1 MILRFRVRLKN
12 KLLIFLPLL
21 FSFFLFLFVCFNFTD
36 SDLLSDAIEEDR
48 SFFVRIGSLSAELD
62 SLDNFVVFYGKFMDG
77 TEENAENNGHLNDFL
92 LASLRV
98 VGRNLSLVKNESG
111 EHLAAKIGDF
121 AGKIFAEGEHLAGS
135 NAEER
140 PQVIAALRSDIST
153 LKDMVDLAARQKL
166 GVLKYSYL
174 VWQDFIN
181 KTVIA
186 VSALFFLITLILT
199 VLLLKKRKSAVRL
212 LSLIGLGANAS
223 ADAAAEEIKKLADA
237 KSAEFDELGKKY
249 AREQI
254 VGKRKE
260 DLLNAIPEGL
270 AAAASGQVT
279 FVNKTMKDWF
289 GVDGASI
296 GEDVKTVF
304 DKIGTDGTE
313 GKFSSGEETYQLSVS
328 QGQNET
334 FYMIRN
340 ITKSEELS
348 SKLLNSER
356 LASIG
361 EMAARITHEIRN
373 PLNTIKMNSGYLLN
387 NVEKTESDEKKQL
400 LSLVV
405 NEVERLEQITN
416 KYMGMVNYNR
426 NGESEHGVS
435 LPSDLIEF
443 LSFHL
448 PELQKRNIELTV
460 GKSEP
465 LSISIS
471 ISSFKGIML
480 NLLKNAWE
488 ELENG
493 GKIAVN
499 IGKNGNFA
507 VISVEDSG
515 RGVPQSEREAVF
527 KNFYTNKPGG
537 TGIGL
542 SHSRKLATEA
552 GGKLYVRDSEL
563 GGAAFILEIPL
574 KRKSS

>member
-1 MILRFRVRLKN
+1 MKN
-12 KLLIFLPLL
+12 KFLIFLPLL

-36 SDLLSDAIEEDR
+36 SNILGYSIEKET
-48 SFFVRIGSLSAELD
+48 SFFADAGSFKADLD
-62 SLDNFVVFYGKFMDG
+62 SLDSLAAMYEKS
-77 TEENAENNGHLNDFL
+77 EENALPNDFL
-92 LASLRV
+92 QAKIQSV
-98 VGRNLSLVKNESG
+98 ISRNAAFIKNESG
-111 EHLAAKIGDF
+111 ERLSARIEDFSAKIAAKGEEL
-121 AGKIFAEGEHLAGS
+121 AEAP
-135 NAEER
+135 AEEKPR
-140 PQVIAALRSDIST
+140 IIASMRTDIST
-153 LKDMVDLAARQKL
+153 LKDMADLAAKQKL
-166 GVLKYSYL
+166 GILQYSYF

-186 VSALFFLITLILT
+186 VSALFLLINVILT
-199 VLLLKKRKSAVRL
+199 VLLLKKRKSVAGL
-212 LSLIGLGANAS
+212 LSLIGLGENAS
-223 ADAAAEEIKKLADA
+223 ASSAAEEIKKLTEA
-237 KSAEFDELGKKY
+237 KSAELDEIGKKF

-270 AAAASGQVT
+270 SAAASGRVT
-279 FVNKTMKDWF
+279 FVNRTMKDWF
-289 GVDGASI
+289 GVDGSFI
-296 GEDVKTVF
+296 GEEMKTVF
-304 DKIGTDGTE
+304 DKVGTDGKE
-313 GKFSSGEETYQLSVS
+313 GKFVNGEETYQLSVS
-328 QGQNET
+328 LGQNET
-334 FYMIRN
+334 FYIIRN

-373 PLNTIKMNSGYLLN
+373 PLNTIKMNSDYLLEN
-387 NVEKTESDEKKQL
+387 IGKTEPEEKKQL

-405 NEVERLEQITN
+405 KEVERLEQITN
-416 KYMGMVNYNR
+416 EYMGKVNYNK
-426 NGESEHGVS
+426 NGANDSGVS
-435 LPSDLIEF
+435 VPTDLVEF

-448 PELQKRNIELTV
+448 PELKQRNIELAV
-460 GKSEP
+460 GKCEP

-471 ISSFKGIML
+471 LSSFKEIML

-515 RGVPQSEREAVF
+515 RGVPQSERETIF
-527 KNFYTNKPGG
+527 KNFYTKKPGG

-542 SHSRKLATEA
+542 SHSRKLATDA
-552 GGKLYVRDSEL
+552 GGKLYVGDSTL
-563 GGAAFILEIPL
+563 GGAAFVLEIPIR
-574 KRKSS
+574 RKSA

>member
-1 MILRFRVRLKN
+1 MTLRFQVRLKKN
-12 KLLIFLPLL
+12 KFLIFLPLL
-21 FSFFLFLFVCFNFTD
+21 FSFFLLLFVCFNFTD
-36 SDLLSDAIEEDR
+36 ANVLGHAIEKET
-48 SFFVRIGSLSAELD
+48 SFFASAGTFKADLD
-62 SLDNFVVFYGKFMDG
+62 SLDSFSAMYEKS
-77 TEENAENNGHLNDFL
+77 EESALPNDFL
-92 LASLRV
+92 TARIQSVISRNASFI
-98 VGRNLSLVKNESG
+98 KNESG
-111 EHLAAKIGDF
+111 DRLSARIGDF
-121 AGKIFAEGEHLAGS
+121 SVK
-135 NAEER
+135 
-140 PQVIAALRSDIST
+140 IAAAGEELSEASADEKPRIIASLRADIST
-153 LKDMVDLAARQKL
+153 LKDMTDLAARQKL
-166 GVLKYSYL
+166 GIIQYSYF

-199 VLLLKKRKSAVRL
+199 VLLLKRRKSAVRL

-223 ADAAAEEIKKLADA
+223 ADDAAEEIRRLTEA
-237 KSAEFDELGKKY
+237 KSAELDEIGKKY

-260 DLLNAIPEGL
+260 DLLDAIPEGL
-270 AAAASGQVT
+270 SAAASGRVT
-279 FVNKTMKDWF
+279 FVNKTMKEWF
-289 GVDGASI
+289 GIDGSFI
-296 GEDVKTVF
+296 GEEMKTVF
-304 DKIGTDGTE
+304 DKIGTGGAE
-313 GKFSSGEETYQLSVS
+313 GKFTNGDETYQLSVS
-328 QGQNET
+328 QGQTET
-334 FYMIRN
+334 FYIIRN

-373 PLNTIKMNSGYLLN
+373 PLNTIKMNSDYLLEN
-387 NVEKTESDEKKQL
+387 IDKTEPEEKRQL

-405 NEVERLEQITN
+405 KEVERLEQITN
-416 KYMGMVNYNR
+416 EYMGKVNYSRSGSND
-426 NGESEHGVS
+426 SGVS
-435 LPSDLIEF
+435 VPSDIVEF

-448 PELQKRNIELTV
+448 PELKKRNIELTV
-460 GKSEP
+460 GRSEP

-471 ISSFKGIML
+471 LSSFTEIML

-499 IGKNGNFA
+499 IGRNGSFA

-515 RGVPQSEREAVF
+515 RGVPQGERETIF
-527 KNFYTNKPGG
+527 KNFYTKKPGG

-552 GGKLYVRDSEL
+552 GGKLYVGDSAL
-563 GGAAFILEIPL
+563 GGAAFVLEIPV
-574 KRKSS
+574 KRKSA

>member
-1 MILRFRVRLKN
+1 MKN
-12 KLLIFLPLL
+12 KFLIFLPLL

-36 SDLLSDAIEEDR
+36 SNVLGHAIEKES
-48 SFFVRIGSLSAELD
+48 SFFADAGSFKADLD
-62 SLDNFVVFYGKFMDG
+62 SLDSLAAMYEKS
-77 TEENAENNGHLNDFL
+77 EENALPDDFL
-92 LASLRV
+92 QTKIQSV
-98 VGRNLSLVKNESG
+98 ISRNAQFIKNESG
-111 EHLAAKIGDF
+111 ERLSSRIEDFSAKIAAKGEEL
-121 AGKIFAEGEHLAGS
+121 AEAA
-135 NAEER
+135 AEEKPR
-140 PQVIAALRSDIST
+140 ITASLRTDIST
-153 LKDMVDLAARQKL
+153 LKDMADLAARQKL
-166 GVLKYSYL
+166 GILQYSYF

-186 VSALFFLITLILT
+186 VSALFLLANVILT
-199 VLLLKKRKSAVRL
+199 VLLLKKRKSAGKV

-223 ADAAAEEIKKLADA
+223 VDDAAEEIRKLTEA
-237 KSAEFDELGKKY
+237 KSAELDEIGKKY

-270 AAAASGQVT
+270 SAAASGRVT
-279 FVNKTMKDWF
+279 FVNRTMKEWF
-289 GVDGASI
+289 GVDGSFI
-296 GEDVKTVF
+296 GEEMKTVF
-304 DKIGTDGTE
+304 DKVGTDGAE
-313 GKFSSGEETYQLSVS
+313 GKFVNGEETYQLSVS
-328 QGQNET
+328 LGQNET
-334 FYMIRN
+334 FYIIRN

-373 PLNTIKMNSGYLLN
+373 PLNTIKMNSDYLLEN
-387 NVEKTESDEKKQL
+387 IGTTEPEEKKQL

-405 NEVERLEQITN
+405 KEVERLEQITN
-416 KYMGMVNYNR
+416 EYMGKVNYNK
-426 NGESEHGVS
+426 NGANDSGVS
-435 LPSDLIEF
+435 VPADLVEF

-448 PELQKRNIELTV
+448 PELKQRNIELTV
-460 GKSEP
+460 GKCEP

-471 ISSFKGIML
+471 LSSFKEIML

-499 IGKNGNFA
+499 ITKNGSFA

-515 RGVPQSEREAVF
+515 RGVPQSERETIF
-527 KNFYTNKPGG
+527 KNFYTKKPGG

-552 GGKLYVRDSEL
+552 GGKLYVGDSAL
-563 GGAAFILEIPL
+563 GGAAFMLEIPV
-574 KRKSS
+574 KRKSA

>member
-1 MILRFRVRLKN
+1 MKN
-12 KLLIFLPLL
+12 KFLIFLPIL

-36 SDLLSDAIEEDR
+36 SNVLGHAIEKES
-48 SFFVRIGSLSAELD
+48 SFFADAGSFKADLD
-62 SLDNFVVFYGKFMDG
+62 SLDSFSAMYEKA
-77 TEENAENNGHLNDFL
+77 EESVLPNDFL
-92 LASLRV
+92 TSRIQSVISRNAPFINDESGERLSSRIGDFSVKIVTAGEALTEASAEEKSRIIASLR
-98 VGRNLSLVKNESG
+98 
-111 EHLAAKIGDF
+111 A
-121 AGKIFAEGEHLAGS
+121 
-135 NAEER
+135 
-140 PQVIAALRSDIST
+140 DIST
-153 LKDMVDLAARQKL
+153 LKDMTDLAARQKL
-166 GVLKYSYL
+166 GIIQYSYF

-223 ADAAAEEIKKLADA
+223 ADDAAEEIRKLTEA
-237 KSAEFDELGKKY
+237 KNAELDEIGKKY

-270 AAAASGQVT
+270 SAAASGRVT
-279 FVNKTMKDWF
+279 FVNKTMNEWF
-289 GVDGASI
+289 GVDGSFI
-296 GEDVKTVF
+296 GEEMKTVF
-304 DKIGTDGTE
+304 DKVGSDGAE
-313 GKFSSGEETYQLSVS
+313 GKFTNGEETYQLSVS

-334 FYMIRN
+334 FYIIRN

-373 PLNTIKMNSGYLLN
+373 PLNTIKMNSDYLLEN
-387 NVEKTESDEKKQL
+387 IGKTEPEEKKQL

-405 NEVERLEQITN
+405 KEVERLEQITN
-416 KYMGMVNYNR
+416 EYMGKVNYSR
-426 NGESEHGVS
+426 SGSGDSGVS
-435 LPSDLIEF
+435 VPSDIVEF

-448 PELQKRNIELTV
+448 PELKKRNIELTV
-460 GKSEP
+460 GRSEP

-471 ISSFKGIML
+471 LSSFKEIML

-499 IGKNGNFA
+499 FGRNGNSA

-515 RGVPQSEREAVF
+515 RGVPQSERETIF
-527 KNFYTNKPGG
+527 KNFYTKKPGG

-542 SHSRKLATEA
+542 SHSRKLAVEA
-552 GGKLYVRDSEL
+552 GGKLYVGDSAL
-563 GGAAFILEIPL
+563 GGAAFILEIPV

>member
-1 MILRFRVRLKN
+1 MPSKPATLRSQARLKN
-12 KLLIFLPLL
+12 KLLILLPLL
-21 FSFFLFLFVCFNFTD
+21 FSSFLFVFVCLNFTD
-36 SDLLSDAIEEDR
+36 SDIFGHAIEKET
-48 SFFVRIGSLSAELD
+48 SFFDNAGSFKADLD
-62 SLDNFVVFYGKFMDG
+62 SLDSFSAMYEKSEEG
-77 TEENAENNGHLNDFL
+77 TLPNDFL
-92 LASLRV
+92 QTKIQSV
-98 VGRNLSLVKNESG
+98 MSRNALFIKSESS
-111 EHLAAKIGDF
+111 EHLSVRMDDF
-121 AGKIFAEGEHLAGS
+121 AVKITAKGEQLAEAS
-135 NAEER
+135 AEER
-140 PQVIAALRSDIST
+140 SQILSVLRSDIST

-166 GVLKYSYL
+166 GVLKYSYF

-181 KTVIA
+181 KTVIS
-186 VSALFFLITLILT
+186 VSALFLLIAVFLT
-199 VLLLKKRKSAVRL
+199 VVLFGKNKKIGRLSA
-212 LSLIGLGANAS
+212 LIGVGGNAS
-223 ADAAAEEIKKLADA
+223 VDVAAEEIKKLKGA
-237 KSAEFDELGKKY
+237 KSAELDELGKKF

-270 AAAASGQVT
+270 SAAASGRLT

-289 GVDGASI
+289 GVDGSFI
-296 GEDVKTVF
+296 GEEMKTVF
-304 DKIGTDGTE
+304 DKIGTDGSE
-313 GKFSSGEETYQLSVS
+313 GKFANGEETYQLSVS
-328 QGQNET
+328 QSQNET
-334 FYMIRN
+334 FYIIRN

-373 PLNTIKMNSGYLLN
+373 PLNTIKMNSDYLLEN
-387 NVEKTESDEKKQL
+387 IDKTESEEKRQL
-400 LSLVV
+400 LALVV
-405 NEVERLEQITN
+405 SEVERLEQITN

-426 NGESEHGVS
+426 NGAAESGVS
-435 LPSDLIEF
+435 IPTDLIEF

-448 PELQKRNIELTV
+448 PELQKRNIDLTV

-471 ISSFKGIML
+471 VSSFKEIML

-499 IGKNGNFA
+499 TGRNGKFA

-515 RGVPQSEREAVF
+515 RGIPQSERETIF

-552 GGKLYVRDSEL
+552 GGKLYAGDSAL

-574 KRKSS
+574 KRK

>member
-1 MILRFRVRLKN
+1 MIPRFLARLKN
-12 KLLIFLPLL
+12 KFLIFLPLL
-21 FSFFLFLFVCFNFTD
+21 FSFLLFLFVCFNFTD
-36 SDLLSDAIEEDR
+36 SNILSDTIENDR
-48 SFFVRIGSLSAELD
+48 LFFAHIGTLSAELD
-62 SLDNFVVFYGKFMDG
+62 SLDSFLVFYGKFSEDPDAKP
-77 TEENAENNGHLNDFL
+77 EDAALFKEFL
-92 LASLRV
+92 TGSLRSFGRDASLIK
-98 VGRNLSLVKNESG
+98 SDSG
-111 EHLAAKIGDF
+111 ERLSAKIDDF
-121 AGKIFAEGEHLAGS
+121 AGKIKAAGERLSESG
-135 NAEER
+135 AEER
-140 PQVIAALRSDIST
+140 TQIIASMRADIST
-153 LKDMVDLAARQKL
+153 LKDMADLAAKQKL
-166 GVLKYSYL
+166 GILQYSYS

-186 VSALFFLITLILT
+186 VSVLFLIITFVLT
-199 VLLLKKRKSAVRL
+199 IIIFKNRKKTARL
-212 LSLIGLGANAS
+212 FSLIGTEADAS
-223 ADAAAEEIKKLADA
+223 VESAAAEIKRLTEA
-237 KSAEFDELGKKY
+237 KSAEFEELGRKY

-254 VGKRKE
+254 VGKRKD

-270 AAAASGQVT
+270 LTVSAGRIT
-279 FVNKTMKDWF
+279 FVNRTMKEWF
-289 GVDGASI
+289 GIDGTAI
-296 GEDVKTVF
+296 GEEVSAVF
-304 DKIGTDGTE
+304 GKIGTDGAE
-313 GKFSSGEETYQLSVS
+313 GKFSSGEETYQLSIS
-328 QGQNET
+328 GGQGET
-334 FYMIRN
+334 FYIIRN

-373 PLNTIKMNSGYLLN
+373 PLNTIKMNSGYLLEN
-387 NVEKTESDEKKQL
+387 IDKTNSEENKQL

-405 NEVERLEQITN
+405 SEVERLEGITN

-426 NGESEHGVS
+426 NGVTDTEVS

-471 ISSFKGIML
+471 ASSFKSIML

-499 IGKNGNFA
+499 LGINGKLA

-515 RGVPQSEREAVF
+515 RGVPESEREAVF

-542 SHSRKLATEA
+542 SHSRKLAAEA
-552 GGKLYVRDSEL
+552 GGRLSIRDSAL
-563 GGAAFILEIPL
+563 GGAAFVLEIPL
-574 KRKSS
+574 KKKS